1 MNNETTELPITRHL
15 VSVTDIVPLNKHTYL
30 IELLAPKET
39 SLDYRAGQYL
49 KLELDVN
56 QDDKPLW
63 LSYTISSRPDAE
75 QSNRV
80 YLIIQRTSEFSSKVI
95 RFLTSLKANKQ
106 PVNIMLGL
114 GKAFLQTKL
123 DKPHLFV
130 AAGSGISKIKCIT
143 EEILHKSPET
153 PIDIYWS
160 NRCPEDFFLLELF
173 HEWATQYR
181 NLRFTEILESA
192 QLGWT
197 GRVGFLYEVIQQD
210 FSDLNNASAYLCGS
224 EKMVYGTIDQL
235 KSNGLE
241 EASCYSDV
249 FEFAPRI

>member
-1 MNNETTELPITRHL
+1 MNNETTELPIARHSF
-15 VSVTDIVPLNKHTYL
+15 SVTDIVPLNKHTYL

-63 LSYTISSRPDAE
+63 LSYTISSRLDPE
-75 QSNRV
+75 QPNRV
-80 YLIIQRTSEFSSKVI
+80 CLIIQCTSEFSGKVI
-95 RFLTSLKANKQ
+95 DCLAALKTNQK
-106 PVNIMLGL
+106 PVSIMLAM

-123 DKPHLFV
+123 DTPHLLV

-153 PIDIYWS
+153 PIDIYWT
-160 NRCPEDFFLLELF
+160 NRSREDFFLLELF
-173 HEWATQYR
+173 HDWAAQYK

-210 FSDLNNASAYLCGS
+210 FSDLKDASVYLCGS

-249 FEFAPRI
+249 FEFAPRL